1 MKKEEIEE
9 KYNLKSVYNHM
20 IYFNDLEDYAVGV
33 LAEDTNY
40 LIRNYSSKYKKEL
53 EENIK
58 LLKTF
63 I

>member
-1 MKKEEIEE
+1 MKKEQLEK
-9 KYNLKSVYNHM
+9 KYNLKCVNNHM
-20 IYFNDLEDYAVGV
+20 IFFNDLEDYAVGV

-40 LIRNYSSKYKKEL
+40 LIRNYSPKYKKEL

-58 LLKTF
+58 LLKSW